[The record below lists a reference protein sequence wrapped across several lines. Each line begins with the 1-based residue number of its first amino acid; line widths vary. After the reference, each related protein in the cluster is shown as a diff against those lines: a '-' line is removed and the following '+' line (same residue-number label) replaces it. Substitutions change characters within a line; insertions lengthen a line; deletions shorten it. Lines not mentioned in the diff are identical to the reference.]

1 MEGVLDCCRSCEP
14 QISLLTTAVQHCT
27 PPLHKLMLRHAT
39 AALRATRA
47 LATTTKPWFRAAG
60 EGTLILRFGN
70 GIDEATNRSVLRR
83 LDALGQKPRGVTDAV
98 PAYAS
103 LAVHYDCTEISR
115 DDVKA
120 WMEDAE
126 SRENDDDAARN
137 VVEIPVL
144 YDGED
149 LEAAGEIAG
158 VDDVAAVHSKPE
170 YRVYFLGFTGGFP
183 YLGGLDERLAKVPRL
198 PTPRQLVPRGA
209 VGVAAG
215 QTGVYTRDT
224 PGGWHLLG
232 RTDAVLFDPA
242 REPPSLLKPGD
253 AVRFVDVASLDDKAP
268 PAKEAP
274 PIVEDA
280 SFEVL
285 AGGPQTLVQDLGR
298 QHQSCGVSRCGA
310 ADEMSLRTANAL
322 VGNEADAAALEC
334 LGGLR
339 LRSRETRAVAVA
351 GADCQ
356 ATVLRSAGGSVSCKV
371 NEAVVLREGDELRLG
386 IPRDGARAY
395 VGLEGGVDAP
405 LILGSRSSD
414 VRAGLGP
421 APLMEGDMVE
431 CGGAGGR
438 AAPRRAKHDHMIR
451 MKGKRTWTLRVLPGP
466 GDPASDDGV
475 KETDAD
481 ASLKALLAAGPFA
494 ASPRSD
500 RMAVVAEAAASLTG
514 GQQLSEAC
522 AAGTIQLPPDGNPVI
537 LLADHQTTGG
547 YAVPAVVARCDLWK
561 VGQCRPGDELV
572 FVETTYGDAAAELRK
587 LRKRAVASAARVV
600 DGADVDLAAL
610 ARGPNQV
617 GDVFEL

>member
-1 MEGVLDCCRSCEP
+1 MM
-14 QISLLTTAVQHCT
+14 LLRRT
-27 PPLHKLMLRHAT
+27 
-39 AALRATRA
+39 ALRGTRA
-47 LATTTKPWFRAAG
+47 LSTTTTKPWFRAAG
-60 EGTLILRFGN
+60 EGTLLLRFGN

-115 DDVKA
+115 DDV
-120 WMEDAE
+120 EDWINEAAG
-126 SRENDDDAARN
+126 REDDGDATRN

-183 YLGGLDERLAKVPRL
+183 YLGGLDERLATVPRL

-242 REPPSLLKPGD
+242 REPPSLLQPGD
-253 AVRFVDVASLDDKAP
+253 AVRFVDVASLNDAAP

-274 PIVEDA
+274 QLVEDA
-280 SFEVL
+280 SFDVL

-322 VGNEADAAALEC
+322 VGNEVEAAALEC

-339 LRSRETRAVAVA
+339 LRSRGTRAVSVA

-356 ATVLRSAGGSVSCKV
+356 ATILRCGGGSVSCKV

-405 LILGSRSSD
+405 LVLGSRSSD

-421 APLMEGDMVE
+421 APLSTGDGVA

-438 AAPRRAKHDHMIR
+438 AAPRRAKHDTMIR

-466 GDPASDDGV
+466 GDPASDDGSPN
-475 KETDAD
+475 TDAD
-481 ASLKALLAAGPFA
+481 ASLKALLTAGPFA

-500 RMAVVAEAAASLTG
+500 RMAVVVEAAASLTG

-547 YAVPAVVARCDLWK
+547 YSVPAVVARCDLWK

-572 FVETTYGDAAAELRK
+572 FVETTIGDAAAELRK
-587 LRKRAVASAARVV
+587 MRKRAVACAARVV

>member
-1 MEGVLDCCRSCEP
+1 
-14 QISLLTTAVQHCT
+14 
-27 PPLHKLMLRHAT
+27 LHKLMLLLRRHAT
-39 AALRATRA
+39 ALRATRA
-47 LATTTKPWFRAAG
+47 LSTTPKPWFRAAG

-83 LDALGQKPRGVTDAV
+83 LDALNEKPRGVTDAV

-115 DDVKA
+115 DDVEKWINEA
-120 WMEDAE
+120 AGRED
-126 SRENDDDAARN
+126 DDDATRN

-198 PTPRQLVPRGA
+198 PTPRQVVPRGS

-232 RTDAVLFDPA
+232 RTDAVLFDPS

-253 AVRFVDVASLDDKAP
+253 AVRFVDVASLNDAAP

-274 PIVEDA
+274 PVVDA
-280 SFEVL
+280 SFDVL

-322 VGNEADAAALEC
+322 VGNEVDAAALEC

-339 LRSRETRAVAVA
+339 IRSRETRAVAVA
-351 GADCQ
+351 GADCH
-356 ATVLRSAGGSVSCKV
+356 ATILRAAGGSVACKV
-371 NEAVVLREGDELRLG
+371 NEAVVLRAGDELRLG

-395 VGLEGGVDAP
+395 VGVEGGVDAP
-405 LILGSRSSD
+405 LVLGSRSSD

-421 APLMEGDMVE
+421 APLETGHVVA
-431 CGGAGGR
+431 CNGAGGR
-438 AAPRRAKHDHMIR
+438 AAPRRAKHDTMIR
-451 MKGKRTWTLRVLPGP
+451 MKGKQTWTLRVLPGP
-466 GDPASDDGV
+466 GDPASDDGTS
-475 KETDAD
+475 ETDAD
-481 ASLKALLAAGPFA
+481 AALSKLLAAGPFA

-500 RMAVVAEAAASLTG
+500 RMAVVAEAAASLKG

-561 VGQCRPGDELV
+561 VGQCRPGDKLV
-572 FVETTYGDAAAELRK
+572 FVETTYGEAASELRK
-587 LRKRAVASAARVV
+587 MRKRAVASAARVV

-610 ARGPNQV
+610 ARGPNQMV
-617 GDVFEL
+617 DACE